1 MIRKVKTDD
10 AADIVEIYN
19 YYIEETT
26 VSFETTPLTVKQM
39 GERITEISRLFPYF
53 VYEIDGRVAGYAYV
67 HKWKERA
74 AYSNTLE
81 TTIYLDRNVKHKGI
95 GTELMRRI
103 ICECRNCGFRVLI
116 ACITG
121 ENSESIEF
129 HKSLGFSKASLFHNV
144 GEKFGRFLDV
154 VDMELQL

>member
-1 MIRKVKTDD
+1 MIRKVNVDD
-10 AADIVEIYN
+10 AADIVGIYN

-26 VSFETTPLTVKQM
+26 VSFETTPLTVWQM
-39 GERITEISRLFPYF
+39 RERIDEISKSFPYY

-74 AYSNTLE
+74 AYGKTLE

-95 GTELMRRI
+95 GTELMKRVVS
-103 ICECRNCGFRVLI
+103 ECRNRGFRVLI

-121 ENSESIEF
+121 ENIESIEF
-129 HKSLGFSKASLFHNV
+129 HEHLGFSKASLFHNV
-144 GEKFGRFLDV
+144 GEKFGRLLDV
-154 VDMELQL
+154 VDMQLQL